1 MSWTPVSRVV
11 DTSIDM
17 MVGPDVEI
25 KFLVNANYP
34 DTITLVIGESNTEI
48 AFCPE
53 MVESLRDKA
62 DVAVCQLR
70 DVVAGR

>member
-1 MSWTPVSRVV
+1 MSWTPVGRAV

-17 MVGPDVEI
+17 TVGHDVEI

-48 AFCPE
+48 AFHPE
-53 MVESLRDKA
+53 TVERLRDKA
-62 DVAVCQLR
+62 DVAVRQLR
-70 DVVAGR
+70 DAVAGR